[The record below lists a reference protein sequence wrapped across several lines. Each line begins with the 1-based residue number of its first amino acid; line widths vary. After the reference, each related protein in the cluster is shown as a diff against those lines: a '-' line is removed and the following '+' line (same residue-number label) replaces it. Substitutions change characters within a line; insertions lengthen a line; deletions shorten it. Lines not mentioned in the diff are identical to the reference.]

1 MGLDLNSI
9 ETYHRSLGEE
19 PHGCYQAVVHY
30 LDRIEA
36 RRNLNAFLE
45 VYAEEALARARVLD
59 EKRRSGAP
67 LGRLHGVVIA
77 LKDVISYRGH
87 QLTAGSKI
95 LANFRAIYHATVVEK
110 LLAEEAIIIGRNN
123 CDEFAMGSTNENS
136 AYGEVLNARD
146 ATRVPGGS
154 SGGSAVAVQ
163 AGLCMASLGSD
174 TGGSVRQP
182 ADFCG
187 ILGLKPSYGRVSRY
201 GLVAYASSFDQI
213 GIFGLTVPDVARVL
227 EVIAGP
233 DAFDSTVASGAG
245 LPLANKNPVGPGSP
259 AEASLSVE
267 AGSPVEASLTPETG
281 SPTEAGLSVGAG
293 PLIWEEEKNR
303 KYRIAYFKEALSHPG
318 LDPEIRVAIQQRLE
332 QWRSAG
338 HIVEAVDFELLDYIV
353 PAYYILTTAEASSN
367 LSRFD
372 GVRFGY
378 RAGGDGLELTEFYKR
393 TRSEGFGREVKRRI
407 LLGTFVL
414 SAGYY
419 EAYFTKA
426 QQVRRKLVDH
436 TNLLFKDFDILIL
449 PTAPSTAFRIGE
461 KMNDPIAMYLADI
474 YTVYANLTGIPGI
487 SLPLFTHTNGMP
499 FGIQA
504 MTSRFNELTLLQFSH
519 LMMQQ

>member
-1 MGLDLNSI
+1 MGLDLHSI
-9 ETYHRSLGEE
+9 EAFHRSLGEE
-19 PHGCYQAVVHY
+19 PDGCCRAVVHY

-36 RRNLNAFLE
+36 HRNLNAFLE
-45 VYAEEALARARVLD
+45 VYAEEALERAKALD
-59 EKRRSGAP
+59 EKRRSGAG

-87 QLTAGSKI
+87 RLTAGSKI
-95 LANFRAIYHATVVEK
+95 LADFTAIYHATVVEK
-110 LLAEEAIIIGRNN
+110 LLAEDAIIIGRNN

-136 AYGEVLNARD
+136 AYGKVLNARD
-146 ATRVPGGS
+146 LTRVPGGS

-182 ADFCG
+182 GDFCG
-187 ILGLKPSYGRVSRY
+187 ILGLKPTYGRVSRY
-201 GLVAYASSFDQI
+201 GLIAYASSFDQI

-233 DAFDSTVASGAG
+233 DEFDSTVKGA
-245 LPLANKNPVGPGSP
+245 ADGSD
-259 AEASLSVE
+259 EA
-267 AGSPVEASLTPETG
+267 
-281 SPTEAGLSVGAG
+281 VGAG
-293 PLIWEEEKNR
+293 TGANRAAADDESLLWKENPGR
-303 KYRIAYFKEALSHPG
+303 KYRIAYFKEALTHPG
-318 LDPEIRVAIQQRLE
+318 LDPEIRDSIRERLE
-332 QWRSAG
+332 RWRSEG
-338 HIVEAVDFELLDYIV
+338 HTVEGVDFELFDYIV
-353 PAYYILTTAEASSN
+353 PAYYVLTTAEASSN
-367 LSRFD
+367 LARFD
-372 GVRFGY
+372 GIRFGY
-378 RAGGDGLELTEFYKR
+378 RAGDQGLELTEFYKR

-419 EAYFTKA
+419 DAYFTKA
-426 QQVRRKLVDH
+426 QQVRQLVVDH
-436 TNLLFKDFDILIL
+436 TNLIFNDFDILVL
-449 PTAPSTAFRIGE
+449 PTSPSTAFPIGE
-461 KMNDPIAMYLADI
+461 KMSDPIAMYLADI

-504 MTSRFNELTLLQFSH
+504 MTSRFNELSLLQFSH
-519 LMMQQ
+519 QMMQQ